1 MWAVGTIRCGHNARV
16 SSRAPS
22 RAAVVVALLTVYVVW
37 GSTYLGIA
45 VVIQTMPPLLTA
57 GVRYVVAG
65 LIMLVGIV
73 AFARLRPGAV
83 RLERPTMAHWRSA
96 VVIGLLLLLGGNGGV
111 VLGELFIP
119 SGIAAVLLAMEPMW
133 LAGIDGVI
141 TRRRPSALA
150 VAGILA
156 GIVGVVVLVVPV
168 EGLEGF
174 DPVGVGLVLS
184 AGVSWAAGSIYVRHA
199 SLPRSGALGTGMEML
214 AGGCALLIGG
224 VLLGEVGQT
233 DVAAFSTQSVVALAY
248 LVVFGS
254 IVAFTAYTWLLAN
267 VPVSVVATYA
277 YVNPVVAVAL
287 GALIL
292 SEPITPRT
300 LLAAAIIIGAVV
312 AMVSGRTR
320 ETDAPDRPA
329 QAAAPETE

>member
-1 MWAVGTIRCGHNARV
+1 MTEGR
-16 SSRAPS
+16 SPS
-22 RAAVVVALLTVYVVW
+22 TAAVVVALLVVYLVW

-57 GVRYVVAG
+57 GVRYGIAG
-65 LIMLVGIV
+65 LIMLIGVV
-73 AFARLRPGAV
+73 ALARLRPGAIQ
-83 RLERPTMAHWRSA
+83 LERPTLAQWRSA

-133 LAGIDGVI
+133 LAGVDALI
-141 TRRRPSALA
+141 THRRPSALA
-150 VAGILA
+150 IGGILA
-156 GIVGVVVLVVPV
+156 GIIGVAVLVVPV
-168 EGLEGF
+168 EGLGGF
-174 DPVGVGLVLS
+174 DPIGVGLVLL

-214 AGGCALLIGG
+214 AGGGALLIGG
-224 VLLGEVGQT
+224 ILLGEVGRT
-233 DVAAFSTQSVVALAY
+233 DVSSFSTESVVALAY
-248 LVVFGS
+248 LIVFGS

-267 VPVSVVATYA
+267 VPISVVATYA

-300 LLAAAIIIGAVV
+300 LIAGLIIIGAVV

-320 ETDAPDRPA
+320 EANNA
-329 QAAAPETE
+329 GAATPLEAD

>member
-1 MWAVGTIRCGHNARV
+1 MTEGR
-16 SSRAPS
+16 SPS

-73 AFARLRPGAV
+73 AFARLRPGAI

-96 VVIGLLLLLGGNGGV
+96 V

-119 SGIAAVLLAMEPMW
+119 SGIAAVLLAMEPIW
-133 LAGIDGVI
+133 LAGIDGII

-150 VAGILA
+150 LAGILA
-156 GIVGVVVLVVPV
+156 GIVGVAVLVVPV
-168 EGLEGF
+168 KGLEGF
-174 DPVGVGLVLS
+174 DPVGVGLVLL

-233 DVAAFSTQSVVALAY
+233 DVAAFSTESVVALAY

-254 IVAFTAYTWLLAN
+254 IIAFTAYTWLLAN

-300 LLAAAIIIGAVV
+300 LIAAAIIIGAVV

-320 ETDAPDRPA
+320 ETDAPGRASP
-329 QAAAPETE
+329 AAAPEAN

>member
-1 MWAVGTIRCGHNARV
+1 MTEGR
-16 SSRAPS
+16 SPS
-22 RAAVVVALLTVYVVW
+22 TAAVVVALLVVYLVW

-57 GVRYVVAG
+57 GVRYGIAG
-65 LIMLVGIV
+65 LIMLIGVV
-73 AFARLRPGAV
+73 ALARLRPGAIQ
-83 RLERPTMAHWRSA
+83 LERPTLAQWRSA

-133 LAGIDGVI
+133 LAGVDALI
-141 TRRRPSALA
+141 THRRPSALA
-150 VAGILA
+150 IGGILA
-156 GIVGVVVLVVPV
+156 GIIGVAVLVVPV
-168 EGLEGF
+168 EGLGGF
-174 DPVGVGLVLS
+174 DPIGVGLVLL

-214 AGGCALLIGG
+214 AGGGALLIGG
-224 VLLGEVGQT
+224 ILLGEVGRT
-233 DVAAFSTQSVVALAY
+233 DVSSFSTESVVALAY
-248 LVVFGS
+248 LIVFGS

-267 VPVSVVATYA
+267 VPISVVATYA

-300 LLAAAIIIGAVV
+300 LIAGLIIIGAVV

-320 ETDAPDRPA
+320 EANNA
-329 QAAAPETE
+329 GAATPIEAD